1 MLQVVNAYGNLNGTH
16 PDPLDE
22 DLHALVTADSMV
34 SADWIIPPLMITI
47 WEPGCSVCLQ
57 PTNLASFHE
66 GT

>member
-34 SADWIIPPLMITI
+34 SADQTMAPLLVY
-47 WEPGCSVCLQ
+47 WEAVRLVVLWHSRPLVPAL
-57 PTNLASFHE
+57 
-66 GT
+66 